1 MEGDYTQT
9 PARGQT
15 QGLDSEVPNV
25 QCSCLS
31 PEIRPN
37 QETIM
42 PTLRT
47 GFAVPLLLILIA
59 TLVSAQKTGPSD
71 AEYIAQALSAAPEAV
86 AKAAAVVRMEKDGKI
101 TTLREGK
108 NGFSCM
114 VIGGGE
120 KMCADANSMEF
131 FDAWAKHQPPPNKL
145 GLTYMLSGYDVG
157 GSNTD
162 PYAMSKTAD
171 NHWVTTYSEVT
182 TPTMCAAFTS
192 PCQSPGR
199 INSTKRGE
207 RDICS
212 SIAPRRT
219 LGHGTLLLSRPAT
232 TPVSTLLPRAD
243 TLGKTL
249 TNGRH
254 AWERPILPME
264 PQI

>member
-1 MEGDYTQT
+1 
-9 PARGQT
+9 
-15 QGLDSEVPNV
+15 
-25 QCSCLS
+25 
-31 PEIRPN
+31 
-37 QETIM
+37 M

-114 VIGGGE
+114 VVGGGE

-171 NHWVTTYSEVT
+171 NHWVVTGPHVMILGPASKSLGLTSTTDVDPAKPYMMWVG
-182 TPTMCAAFTS
+182 TPDEHAMIPVGSDKTQPKPVA
-192 PCQSPGR
+192 
-199 INSTKRGE
+199 E
-207 RDICS
+207 R
-212 SIAPRRT
+212 
-219 LGHGTLLLSRPAT
+219 
-232 TPVSTLLPRAD
+232 
-243 TLGKTL
+243 K
-249 TNGRH
+249 
-254 AWERPILPME
+254 
-264 PQI
+264 